1 MHSLVLF
8 DMARARAKTR
18 SATTADARA
27 YLAKSKEFLQAAQD
41 SLELG
46 NYTAATGNAIHSGIS
61 ASDAISAALSGSISQ
76 GEHADAPEH
85 LDAIGGDAKIAAR
98 QLRQLLPLKA
108 QAEYDPRPVSAAAA
122 RRAVTAAE
130 RIMVIADR
138 LVPTAGRGRDA

>member
-1 MHSLVLF
+1 
-8 DMARARAKTR
+8 MARARAKTR
-18 SATTADARA
+18 SATPADARA
-27 YLAKSKEFLQAAQD
+27 YLAKSKEFLRAAQD

-46 NYTAATGNAIHSGIS
+46 NYTAATGNAIHSGIA

-85 LDAIGGDAKIAAR
+85 LDDIGGDAKIAAR

-108 QAEYDPRPVSAAAA
+108 QAEYDPRPLTAAAA

-130 RIMVIADR
+130 RLVMIADR
-138 LVPTAGRGRDA
+138 LVPTAGRGHHA